1 MSQNRNNTFV
11 LNAFHVAKPIVSLE
25 SDRTFLD
32 ARNIMLRYNIK
43 RIVVSSPKDKKV
55 IGIVTEK
62 DMTNF
67 LSIHAFDNQ
76 KLEEIMLDELL
87 RYKTELYAVS
97 KNFSLGLCV
106 QFMLDKT
113 ISSLLILDEENNVD
127 KIITKTDI
135 IALIAS
141 RNLDNFTVGE
151 YMTKK
156 VVTARPGENVTIIPL
171 LMNQYNISRVVVVS
185 ENKPVGII
193 TTRDLIPKGNYFG
206 GLNYSNANQKKEFE
220 NIIDNNKFLHSKIKM
235 PFAVVDIMTSDPI
248 VIDQDASLNEAAKAM
263 IGNCI
268 SGIPVVNKSQEI
280 VGIITKTDIIKAIA
294 DMGKSKDQ

>member
-25 SDRTFLD
+25 ADRTFLD
-32 ARNIMLRYNIK
+32 ARSMMLRYNIK

-55 IGIVTEK
+55 IGIITEK
-62 DMTNF
+62 DLTKF
-67 LSIHAFDNQ
+67 LSVHAFDKR
-76 KLEEIMLDELL
+76 KLGGIMLDELL
-87 RYKTELYAVS
+87 QHKTELFAVS
-97 KNFSLGLCV
+97 KNFSLGLCA

-113 ISSLLILDEENNVD
+113 ISSLLIVDEENNVD
-127 KIITKTDI
+127 KIITKTDL

-141 RNLDNFTVGE
+141 RNLDNFTVSE

-156 VVTARPGENVTIIPL
+156 VITVSPGENVNIMPV

-185 ENKPVGII
+185 ENKPIGII
-193 TTRDLIPKGNYFG
+193 TTRDMIPKGNYFG
-206 GLNYSNANQKKEFE
+206 GLNYSDADQQKEFE
-220 NIIDNNKFLHSKIKM
+220 NIINNKFSYSKTRM

-248 VIDQDASLNEAAKAM
+248 VIDQDASLNEAAKVM

-268 SGIPVVNKSQEI
+268 SGIPVVNKLQEI

-294 DMGKSKDQ
+294 DLGKRKDQ